1 MKTQRFFLTFCE
13 QDIILLQVVDYA
25 MYFVRIS
32 LIIIVVFLQICEMV
46 KFNS

>member
-1 MKTQRFFLTFCE
+1 MKTQRFFLTFSE